1 MRQSDGAS
9 VMSSGVGTKQSAA
22 RRVVPLWRRRRD
34 LLFVGFFLL
43 NLGFITYIVD
53 VEQLIIADPAHFQ
66 YPLWPPALLVDLV
79 HWWGR
84 TFDPLLL
91 ARPVWWK
98 MTIWIDALGFGP
110 FYVVALYAFLR
121 GRDWIRIPT
130 LLWAAVLMTNVTI
143 ILGEELAGPHATPQ
157 PVMVIL
163 ANLPWALVPLLAIA
177 RMARHEHPF
186 TEDAAPIE

>member
-1 MRQSDGAS
+1 MRQSEGAS
-9 VMSSGVGTKQSAA
+9 SAIAGVGVGGDGEWRAIPLRQ
-22 RRVVPLWRRRRD
+22 RRVD
-34 LLFVGFFLL
+34 LLFIAFFLL
-43 NLGFITYIVD
+43 NIGFITYIVD
-53 VEQLIIADPAHFQ
+53 IEQLIIADPAHFQ
-66 YPLWPPALLVDLV
+66 YPLWPPAPLVDLV

-110 FYVVALYAFLR
+110 FYTVALYAFLR

-130 LLWAAVLMTNVTI
+130 IIWASVLMTNVTI

-157 PVMVIL
+157 PAMVIL
-163 ANLPWALVPLLAIA
+163 ANLPWLLVPAAAIA
-177 RMARHEHPF
+177 RMTRREHPF
-186 TEDAAPIE
+186 TEAVAAGL